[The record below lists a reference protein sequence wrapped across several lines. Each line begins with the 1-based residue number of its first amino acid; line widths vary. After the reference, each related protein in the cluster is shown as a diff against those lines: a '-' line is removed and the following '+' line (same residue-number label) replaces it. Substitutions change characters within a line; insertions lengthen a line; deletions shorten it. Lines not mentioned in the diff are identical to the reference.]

1 MYTDH
6 QKLLENFQL
15 LNLKM
20 IKDYYPKYLES
31 LSKNQKSLTEI
42 LLELTEKEVEYQA
55 EQKFKRAIKL
65 AHFPKIKYLSDFD
78 FTFQPS
84 INKQE
89 ILTLKS

>member
-6 QKLLENFQL
+6 QKLLENFQQ

-20 IKDYYPKYLES
+20 IKDYYTKYLES

-65 AHFPKIKYLSDFD
+65 ARFPK
-78 FTFQPS
+78 
-84 INKQE
+84 
-89 ILTLKS
+89 

>member
-6 QKLLENFQL
+6 QKLLENFQQ

-65 AHFPKIKYLSDFD
+65 ARFPKVK
-78 FTFQPS
+78 
-84 INKQE
+84 
-89 ILTLKS
+89 